1 MYHYTFVQW
10 LFFFYFY
17 SFFGWCFESTY
28 VSIKSKKLV
37 NRGFMRGPFL
47 PIYGSGAIMMLVV
60 SSPFQDNL
68 FLVYLAGCVGATA
81 LEYVTGVLMEAL
93 FKVRYWD
100 YSNQK
105 FQFQGH
111 ICLGST
117 LAWGGLTILV
127 TRFVHKPIEHFV
139 LSIPNQILT
148 PVTMVLTVLIG
159 IDFALSFKAA
169 LDLKDVLVKMENAKA
184 ELLRIQKR
192 LDVIVAVTQEDLQN
206 RKDKISE
213 NISLKMDDL
222 KTGSEE
228 KLDGLKNGIKEK
240 PSAYSEALKEELQEL
255 RYKYRRNVDERSRL
269 SSIKDFFQRDLLRSN
284 PTMNSSKF
292 HEALD
297 ELKKK
302 VNRKHKNP

>member
-1 MYHYTFVQW
+1 
-10 LFFFYFY
+10 
-17 SFFGWCFESTY
+17 
-28 VSIKSKKLV
+28 
-37 NRGFMRGPFL
+37 MRGPFL

-222 KTGSEE
+222 KTGIEE

-292 HEALD
+292 HEALE